1 MAKKITKKTNTP
13 KTKPASRDEIAQMF
27 HVPLLKDGHHVLQ
40 IPGRDG
46 GPFEIWPGPFNTE
59 RGARL
64 FLDTLI
70 DCYADG
76 SPEEALRYQNG
87 CQGYDEQAG
96 VLTFLELQDTT
107 NLRALASE
115 FCRLRP
121 WQGFTGSNFDDVEI
135 PF

>member
-1 MAKKITKKTNTP
+1 MTKKTKTP
-13 KTKPASRDEIAQMF
+13 KTKAASRDEIARTF
-27 HVPLLKDGHHVLQ
+27 HVPKRKDGYHVLQ

-46 GPFEIWPGPFNTE
+46 EPFEFWPGPFRTE

-70 DCYADG
+70 DCYAAG
-76 SPEEALRYQNG
+76 EPEEALRYQNG
-87 CQGYDEQAG
+87 CEGYDEQAG
-96 VLTFLELQDTT
+96 VLTFLEFQDITD
-107 NLRALASE
+107 LRAVASE

-121 WQGFTGSNFDDVEI
+121 WEGFTGNTDDDSDI